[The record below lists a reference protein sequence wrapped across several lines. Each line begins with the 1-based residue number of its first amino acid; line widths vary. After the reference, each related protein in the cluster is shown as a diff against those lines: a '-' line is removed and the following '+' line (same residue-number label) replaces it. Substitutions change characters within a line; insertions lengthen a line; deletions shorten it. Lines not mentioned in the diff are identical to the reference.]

1 MATKNAYFAI
11 STEWQKCADI
21 DGAPTF
27 EDGKSYVIQ
36 AIGAYGY
43 TLLCEA
49 TEKPSE
55 DYKGGLRIA
64 NDASNAGIY
73 KCKSG
78 SGYDL
83 YVKTTGTGAAINVQ
97 EEE

>member
-11 STEWQKCADI
+11 STEWQKCAEI
-21 DGAPTF
+21 DGAPAF

-43 TLLCEA
+43 TLLCQA

-64 NDASNAGIY
+64 NDASNSATY
-73 KCKSG
+73 KCS

-97 EEE
+97 EAE

>member
-11 STEWQKCADI
+11 SPEWQKCADI

-27 EDGKSYVIQ
+27 EEGKSYVIQ

-49 TEKPSE
+49 TEKPE
-55 DYKGGLRIA
+55 AGYAGGLRIA
-64 NDASNAGIY
+64 NNASNAGIY
-73 KCKSG
+73 KCNSG
-78 SGYDL
+78 FDL

-97 EEE
+97 EAE

>member
-1 MATKNAYFAI
+1 MATKNNFI
-11 STEWQKCADI
+11 PITPEWQKCADI

-27 EDGKSYVIQ
+27 EDSKSYIIQ

-49 TEKPSE
+49 TEKPE
-55 DYKGGLRIA
+55 AGYVGGLRIA

-73 KCKSG
+73 KCNSG
-78 SGYDL
+78 FDL

-97 EEE
+97 EA